1 VEAIID
7 DKVVPADLIEQSCD
21 MMVTKEFEVALSVG
35 RSTLTSAAK
44 TLQVG
49 DLSISETSASD

>member
-1 VEAIID
+1 M
-7 DKVVPADLIEQSCD
+7 LITEEL
-21 MMVTKEFEVALSVG
+21 KVALSVS

-49 DLSISETSASD
+49 DLSISETSASN